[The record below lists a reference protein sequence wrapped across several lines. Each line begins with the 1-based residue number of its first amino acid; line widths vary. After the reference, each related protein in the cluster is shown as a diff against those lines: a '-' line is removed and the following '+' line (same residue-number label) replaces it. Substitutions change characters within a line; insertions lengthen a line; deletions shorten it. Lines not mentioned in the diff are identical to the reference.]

1 MEPWAT
7 TLQHHAQGGAMTNRA
22 GLDADRGADQPDLQ
36 PADIVQVVKPK
47 LRGWLHAGATP
58 VALAAGIV
66 LISLAPTD
74 LGKLGGAVF
83 LAASVL
89 LYGTS
94 GIYHR
99 RSWGSRGEAV
109 LRRMDHANIYVF
121 IAATY
126 TPFALMMLDGS
137 SRTALLTLIW
147 GAAVLGLLFRLF
159 WLSAPRW
166 LYTLLYLA
174 MGWAAVGWFGQFY
187 TAGGPAVLALIL
199 VGGAFYTF
207 GAVVYGLK
215 RPNPSPRWFGF
226 HEIFHA
232 CTLAAFVAHYVAIS
246 LVTYRAG

>member
-1 MEPWAT
+1 MSDSTP
-7 TLQHHAQGGAMTNRA
+7 AQFVQR
-22 GLDADRGADQPDLQ
+22 PDGPPD
-36 PADIVQVVKPK
+36 PASDLMAPVKPK

-58 VALAAGIV
+58 LAIAAGIV
-66 LISLAPTD
+66 LISLAPTA
-74 LGKLGGAVF
+74 LGQLGGAVF
-83 LAASVL
+83 LAASVM

-94 GIYHR
+94 GLYHR
-99 RSWGSRGEAV
+99 FSWGERGEAV

-126 TPFALMMLDGS
+126 TPFALMMLHGS
-137 SRTALLTLIW
+137 SRVLLLGVIW

-159 WLSAPRW
+159 WLGAPRW
-166 LYTLLYLA
+166 LYTVLYLA
-174 MGWAAVGWFGQFY
+174 MGWAAVGWFKQFY
-187 TAGGPAVLALIL
+187 EAGGLTVFLLIL
-199 VGGAFYTF
+199 VGGLFYTF

-232 CTLAAFVAHYVAIS
+232 CTIAAFVVHYVAIS

>member
-1 MEPWAT
+1 
-7 TLQHHAQGGAMTNRA
+7 MTNRA
-22 GLDADRGADQPDLQ
+22 GLDAGNRTGGPDDQPSDVL
-36 PADIVQVVKPK
+36 QVVKPK

-58 VALAAGIV
+58 VALAAGVV
-66 LISLAPTD
+66 LIWLAPTD

-99 RSWGSRGEAV
+99 RSWGRRGEAV
-109 LRRMDHANIYVF
+109 LRRMDHANIYLF

-137 SRTALLTLIW
+137 SRAALLILIW

-166 LYTLLYLA
+166 LYTVLYLA

-187 TAGGPAVLALIL
+187 TAGGPAVFALIL
-199 VGGAFYTF
+199 VGGLFYTF

>member
-1 MEPWAT
+1 MS
-7 TLQHHAQGGAMTNRA
+7 NRA
-22 GLDADRGADQPDLQ
+22 GTGAGSGTAEPDDQPSDVLE
-36 PADIVQVVKPK
+36 VVKPK

-58 VALAAGIV
+58 VALAAGVV
-66 LISLAPTD
+66 LISLAPTE

-94 GIYHR
+94 GLYHR
-99 RSWGSRGEAV
+99 RTWGNRGEAV
-109 LRRMDHANIYVF
+109 LRRMDHANIYIF

-137 SRTALLTLIW
+137 SRAALLILIW
-147 GAAVLGLLFRLF
+147 GAALLGLLFRLF

-166 LYTLLYLA
+166 LYTVLYLA

-199 VGGAFYTF
+199 VGGLFYTF